1 MDADGLRQLLES
13 TIVEIER
20 AGIPDEALATLKK
33 PRFSAPKF
41 VSEGRAWRL
50 GVLLLDRQGRLYRTG
65 EVTRAVEPLRGVAN
79 KSAEAEARRELR
91 RAAARGKFPEGEVVN
106 FGHSLIE
113 VTDESDPV
121 KLADGQALVRWNS
134 NGHWRS
140 LESYLTERI
149 SLAQE

>member
-1 MDADGLRQLLES
+1 MDADALRELLES
-13 TIVEIER
+13 TVVAIDR

-50 GVLLLDRQGRLYRTG
+50 GVLLIDRQARLYRTG

-106 FGHSLIE
+106 FGHSIIE
-113 VTDESDPV
+113 VTEDSDPV
-121 KLADGQALVRWNS
+121 RFTDGAALVRWNS
-134 NGHWRS
+134 SGHWRP
-140 LESYLTERI
+140 LAGYLTERI